1 MKKTIRN
8 TIGIFVILIG
18 LLTLREWILRPN
30 GAMHVVFLDTGQGD
44 STLLTFRNGTR
55 MLIDGGPDWS
65 PLESLGK
72 RLPFFDRRIDI
83 LVLSH
88 PNSDHMTSF
97 GEIIRRYDVQTL
109 ITAGTPF
116 SSDMY
121 HAILSGAL
129 LRSVALTTVEAG
141 DTLHIAD
148 ATLSILWPP
157 SPRPTGMSRDANND
171 SIYLMLEESGKR
183 ILFTGDGESIVEKTL
198 VAAGTDLKA
207 DILKIA
213 HHGSKTSSGTG
224 FLLAVNPKTAMISVG
239 KNNPY
244 GHPSPSI
251 IKLLERLSINIR
263 RTDQE
268 GDIEVVW

>member
-1 MKKTIRN
+1 MSKTIRN

-18 LLTLREWILRPN
+18 LLTLREWILRPD

-44 STLLTFRNGTR
+44 STLLTFRDGTR

-72 RLPFFDRRIDI
+72 RLPFFDRTIDI

-97 GEIIRRYDVQTL
+97 GEIIRRYDVQAL

-129 LRSVALTTVEAG
+129 LHGVTVNTVEAG
-141 DTLHIAD
+141 DILRIAD
-148 ATLSILWPP
+148 ATLSVLWPP

-198 VAAGTDLKA
+198 VAANADLKA
-207 DILKIA
+207 DILKAA
-213 HHGSKTSSGTG
+213 HHGSKTSSSTG
-224 FLLAVNPKTAMISVG
+224 FLLAVNPKAAVISVG
-239 KNNPY
+239 RNNSY
-244 GHPSPSI
+244 HHPSPSV
-251 IKLLERLSINIR
+251 IKLMKSLDIDIR